1 MNLGIVVEA
10 DTSKLGP
17 QLSAAAGQ
25 VNAAGEAAAG
35 AVDKATE
42 ATNKQAAATSALGER
57 LKAVKKTYGEQVET
71 IQGLMGKVFAVGAIA
86 TTFYKIGEAISLY
99 VIDRLKTANE
109 RAEEF
114 RKTISKTDE
123 AAARMQIADKFDE
136 INQRIYE
143 TGTVW
148 AQLKDSFLIE
158 TFGASLGDNVKD
170 LQDQL
175 KQLSIDAQTT
185 FNRAN
190 LKKSLKEQQ
199 DAAAEAAKAQK
210 AEADKAIEDQRR
222 AAEEAVRVQ
231 ENAAKAVADAIAA
244 ARLDSMTEEER
255 IVAEAEARIAELIKA
270 FNAQTNEARIASEQA
285 TIDAIAAIRGKAEED
300 VDKKRKD
307 AEAEA
312 ARKKEEERQKEEEW
326 WEKLRKHQEE
336 QEQKAKQT
344 RDAWSN
350 AYKAI
355 REESNKAFAS
365 DQAAS
370 LVQFAQQLRIEGMAA
385 SASMNR
391 IVVEGVG

>member
-25 VNAAGEAAAG
+25 VNAAGGAAAG

-71 IQGLMGKVFAVGAIA
+71 IQGLIGKVFAVGAIA

-99 VIDRLKTANE
+99 VIDRLKTANQ

-136 INQRIYE
+136 LSEKLYHMEVQFRPLTNFLQE
-143 TGTVW
+143 TIPQIGN
-148 AQLKDSFLIE
+148 L
-158 TFGASLGDNVKD
+158 LGDNLKD
-170 LQDQL
+170 TREQL
-175 KQLSIDAQTT
+175 RQLAIDAQTT
-185 FNRAN
+185 TNRAN
-190 LKKSLKEQQ
+190 LKKNFKEQQ
-199 DAAAEAAKAQK
+199 DAAKEAAKTQQ
-210 AEADKAIEDQRR
+210 D
-222 AAEEAVRVQ
+222 
-231 ENAAKAVADAIAA
+231 AAKQVADAIAA
-244 ARLDSMTEEER
+244 ARLDAMTEEER

-326 WEKLRKHQEE
+326 WEKLRKQQEE
-336 QEQKAKQT
+336 QAQQAKRT

-350 AYKAI
+350 AYQAI

>member
-1 MNLGIVVEA
+1 MAEPMNLGIVVEA

-17 QLSAAAGQ
+17 QLSAAANE
-25 VNAAGEAAAG
+25 VNASGAAAAG

-57 LKAVKKTYGEQVET
+57 LKAVKKAYGEQVEI
-71 IQGLMGKVFAVGAIA
+71 IQGLIGKVFAIGAIA

-99 VIDRLKTANE
+99 VIERLKTVNE

-114 RKTISKTDE
+114 RQTISKTDE
-123 AAARMQIADKFDE
+123 AAARIKIADKFDE
-136 INQRIYE
+136 INQRIYD
-143 TGTVW
+143 TGTVL

-190 LKKSLKEQQ
+190 LKKNFKEQQ
-199 DAAAEAAKAQK
+199 DAAKEAAKAQQ
-210 AEADKAIEDQRR
+210 D
-222 AAEEAVRVQ
+222 
-231 ENAAKAVADAIAA
+231 AAKQVANAIITARRDA
-244 ARLDSMTEEER
+244 MTEEER
-255 IVAEAEARIAELIKA
+255 IAFDAETRIADLVKA
-270 FNAQTNEARIASEQA
+270 FNEQSNADRIAKEA
-285 TIDAIAAIRGKAEED
+285 ETYEAIAAIADTARADIEA
-300 VDKKRKD
+300 KRKAAAD
-307 AEAEA
+307 EE
-312 ARKKEEERQKEEEW
+312 ARKRDDERQKEEEW
-326 WEKLRKHQEE
+326 WDKLRSHQEE

>member
-25 VNAAGEAAAG
+25 VNAAGGAAAG

-71 IQGLMGKVFAVGAIA
+71 IQGLIGKVFAVGAIA

-99 VIDRLKTANE
+99 VIDRLKTANQ

-136 INQRIYE
+136 LSEKLYHMEVQFRPLTNFLQE
-143 TGTVW
+143 TIPQIGN
-148 AQLKDSFLIE
+148 L
-158 TFGASLGDNVKD
+158 LGDNLKD
-170 LQDQL
+170 TREQL
-175 KQLSIDAQTT
+175 RQLAIDAQTT
-185 FNRAN
+185 TNRAN
-190 LKKSLKEQQ
+190 LKKNFKEQQ
-199 DAAAEAAKAQK
+199 DAAKEAAKTQQ
-210 AEADKAIEDQRR
+210 D
-222 AAEEAVRVQ
+222 
-231 ENAAKAVADAIAA
+231 AAKQVADAIIA
-244 ARLDSMTEEER
+244 ARRDAMTEEER
-255 IVAEAEARIAELIKA
+255 IAFDAETRIAALVKA
-270 FNAQTNEARIASEQA
+270 FNEQSNADRIAKEA
-285 TIDAIAAIRGKAEED
+285 ETYEAIAAIADTARADIEA
-300 VDKKRKD
+300 KRKAAAD
-307 AEAEA
+307 EE
-312 ARKKEEERQKEEEW
+312 ARKREEERQKEEDW
-326 WEKLRKHQEE
+326 WDKLRSHQEE